1 MLTNLQKADSIK
13 YHTMNK
19 ISNAASRYKISLCL
33 LIFCF
38 AIVFPHAHASDL
50 SDKDLEQRVINLS
63 SAVDIRYS
71 ADVQKHIKAY
81 TKYNKK
87 GTEVILGRTSIYF
100 PMFENIL
107 RDRGLP
113 TDLKYLA
120 VIESGL
126 KPTATSKVGA
136 AGLWQFMKSTG
147 RMMGLQVNNTLD
159 ERRDPVK
166 STEAAAE
173 YLKYLNEKFGDWTLA
188 LAAYNCGPGNVRKAI
203 RRSGG
208 KRTFWE
214 IKNFLPRETRN
225 YVPKFI
231 AVTYLMNYYYDH
243 GMIPKLPEDH
253 LVNTSS
259 AQVFDKISLKSVS
272 AKFNLSLSIVKL
284 LNPAYI
290 RNVIPASEE
299 GRHLLTL
306 PTDQM
311 ISYVNGNQ
319 SATLLSRPYSL
330 TNPIEAPTVAVNT
343 ARELINI
350 EQIQKLS
357 LTSGMGTNQLYS
369 TVTLSPANVS
379 SRKRFRTTRLRIRE
393 TLKDVARRT
402 GVSLEK
408 LLELN
413 QVTEASKFMVGST
426 IIVSEL

>member
-1 MLTNLQKADSIK
+1 MLNLLHLADSIK
-13 YHTMNK
+13 YNTMNK
-19 ISNAASRYKISLCL
+19 ISNIASQYKISFCL
-33 LIFCF
+33 LILCF
-38 AIVFPHAHASDL
+38 AIVSPHAYASDL
-50 SDKDLEQRVINLS
+50 SDKDLEQRVKNLS
-63 SAVDIRYS
+63 SAVDMRYS
-71 ADVQKHIKAY
+71 ADVHKHIKAY
-81 TKYNKK
+81 TTYNKK
-87 GTEVILGRTSIYF
+87 GTEIILGRTSIYF

-147 RMMGLQVNNTLD
+147 RMMGLNVNKTLD

-203 RRSGG
+203 RKSGG
-208 KRTFWE
+208 KKTFWE
-214 IKNFLPRETRN
+214 IKEFLPRETRN
-225 YVPKFI
+225 YIPKFI
-231 AVTYLMNYYYDH
+231 AITYLMNYYYDH
-243 GMIPKLPEDH
+243 GIMPVLPEDH
-253 LVNTSS
+253 LMNTSS
-259 AQVFDKISLKSVS
+259 AQVYDKISLRTVS
-272 AKFNLSLSIVKL
+272 ANFNISLSIVKL

-290 RNVIPASEE
+290 RNVIPASVE

-306 PTDQM
+306 PTDHM

-330 TNPIEAPTVAVNT
+330 TTPVAAPTVAANT
-343 ARELINI
+343 ARELLNI
-350 EQIQKLS
+350 EQIKKVS
-357 LTSGMGTNQLYS
+357 LTTGANNDQLYS
-369 TVTLSPANVS
+369 TVSLSPANLS
-379 SRKRFRTTRLRIRE
+379 SRKKYNTTKLRIRE
-393 TLKDVARRT
+393 TLADVAKRA
-402 GVSLEK
+402 GVSLET

-413 QVTEASKFMVGST
+413 KVTEASTFMVGST
-426 IIVSEL
+426 IVISEQ